1 MSKTRS
7 NGSTKTAAAK
17 VARKNRLIRRRLG
30 LEIGDRVRI
39 TDISPDLKDPK
50 YDLKDAGHREIW
62 TAELFRFCLG
72 RVFTIYGF
80 GRYGYVELE
89 VSKSPVVRKKFG
101 LNTIWVEPE
110 FLKRVRKRK
119 TQKKGLSS

>member
-7 NGSTKTAAAK
+7 KSRKSPAAL
-17 VARKNRLIRRRLG
+17 VARKNGLTRRRLG

-39 TDISPDLKDPK
+39 TDISSDLKDPG
-50 YDLKDAGHREIW
+50 YDLKDAEHREMR

-101 LNTIWVEPE
+101 LNTIWIEPE
-110 FLKRVRKRK
+110 ILKPVRKGK
-119 TQKKGLSS
+119 TLKKALSS